1 MRVVAYIEKHGL
13 FPPEEALAAP
23 PSSFPSI
30 TYLGM
35 NADRSKVIVL
45 LPDKDL
51 FVAVER
57 EPYRVI
63 TGSLVG
69 DCPALAPAEVGQSIV

>member
-1 MRVVAYIEKHGL
+1 MRVIAYIEKHRL
-13 FPPEEALAAP
+13 FVPEEAFTAAP
-23 PSSFPSI
+23 HSFPSF

-45 LPDKDL
+45 LPDKGL

-63 TGSLVG
+63 TGPLVG
-69 DCPALAPAEVGQSIV
+69 DCLALGSL

>member
-1 MRVVAYIEKHGL
+1 MRVIAYIEKHHL
-13 FPPEEALAAP
+13 FPPQEAFAAH
-23 PSSFPSI
+23 PSSLPFI

-45 LPDKDL
+45 FPDKGV

-63 TGSLVG
+63 IGPLVG
-69 DCPALAPAEVGQSIV
+69 DCPALGPISLSPLS

>member
-1 MRVVAYIEKHGL
+1 MRVVACIEKHRL

-23 PSSFPSI
+23 PSAILSF

-45 LPDKDL
+45 LPDKGL
-51 FVAVER
+51 IVAIER

-63 TGSLVG
+63 TGRLVG
-69 DCPALAPAEVGQSIV
+69 DCEHLSDASF